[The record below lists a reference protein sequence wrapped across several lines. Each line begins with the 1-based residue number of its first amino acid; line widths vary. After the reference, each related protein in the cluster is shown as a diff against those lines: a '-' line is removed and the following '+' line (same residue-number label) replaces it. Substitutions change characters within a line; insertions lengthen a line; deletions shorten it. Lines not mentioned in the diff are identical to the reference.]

1 MEEARS
7 LMYRGIKG
15 CMIPT
20 CSWLL
25 GDLDPNGDPNSASL
39 YRFQPS
45 SNKHIYQKLHF
56 IIASK
61 IMWQHSLSP
70 EIGVH
75 GTPYD
80 NFSRSGSGG
89 VNLSKL
95 AVGLDLSEP
104 ASSKWSSTTSVKFEV
119 PSPSPHLEQYCSSTY
134 KSNIGAACASYER
147 WRTFDNERR
156 GWIPCNLQVI
166 LPWLELSWVL
176 FPWSLA

>member
-1 MEEARS
+1 MAS
-7 LMYRGIKG
+7 
-15 CMIPT
+15 PT
-20 CSWLL
+20 VLL
-25 GDLDPNGDPNSASL
+25 YTGFNHHQTNIYISKTAFYNS
-39 YRFQPS
+39 F
-45 SNKHIYQKLHF
+45 
-56 IIASK
+56 K
-61 IMWQHSLSP
+61 IMSQHSLSP

-119 PSPSPHLEQYCSSTY
+119 PSPPPHLEPIFCSSTY

-147 WRTFDNERR
+147 
-156 GWIPCNLQVI
+156 
-166 LPWLELSWVL
+166 
-176 FPWSLA
+176 